1 MEDRWPR
8 GGPAQVLRRKYGR
21 WRGRPSLNRSR
32 GLKGRSR
39 GAGRRLQRAQA
50 QHGTATH
57 SPATDT
63 SSKRVSRG
71 RRYRMG
77 KDTCKQERKSS
88 FNRQHGLGGWSK
100 RSSRQQGE
108 AEDSV
113 TLIQAQAQATSSG
126 LSAGTLTCQAEA
138 PPLGPTCPP
147 LPSQDCTTPGLW
159 PRLHSALCLSRP
171 SGLILAPGLLPQT
184 SHEACGWSPQT
195 GDAPGERNA

>member
-77 KDTCKQERKSS
+77 KDTC
-88 FNRQHGLGGWSK
+88 
-100 RSSRQQGE
+100 
-108 AEDSV
+108 
-113 TLIQAQAQATSSG
+113 
-126 LSAGTLTCQAEA
+126 QAEA